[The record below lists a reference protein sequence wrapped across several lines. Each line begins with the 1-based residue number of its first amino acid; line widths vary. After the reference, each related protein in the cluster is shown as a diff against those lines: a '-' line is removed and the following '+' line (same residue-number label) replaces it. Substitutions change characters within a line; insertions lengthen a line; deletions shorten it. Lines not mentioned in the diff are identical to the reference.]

1 MHPSF
6 QSAENRSAD
15 NLQTSSVPNPQGT
28 PPKDA
33 IPEDILSEDAT
44 TEDAHLGK
52 PDKPEEACGVFGV
65 YAPTAD
71 VATLTYF
78 GLYALQ
84 HRGQESAGIAAFNKG
99 EVHTHKGMGLVSQVF
114 TDDILKEIPGQL
126 AVGHT
131 RYSTTGSSHA
141 ANAQPAVL
149 DTRLGKL
156 ALAHN
161 GNIVNVKALRD
172 ALMQKANYELVTT
185 SDSELIAI
193 ALMEAVNEGADWIA
207 GATAAFKRCEGAFS
221 LVIGTPAGI
230 IAARDPHGI
239 RPLVLG
245 YMGSKAPV
253 EKDCGSQEVGYE
265 AGRFVVASET
275 CGLDIVG
282 ATYLRDIAPGELI
295 WIDSEGIKSLQWAAA
310 TERKLC
316 VFEMIYFAR
325 PDSVFHNESLY
336 SYRKRI
342 GQRLAQESP
351 ADVDLIMAVPDSGV
365 PAAIGYSEASGIP
378 YAEGLIKNRYV
389 GRTFIQPTQAMREVG
404 IRMKLNPMR
413 DVLKGKRILIV
424 DDSIV
429 RGTTS
434 RKLVQM
440 LYAAGA
446 TEVHMRISSPPVTH
460 PCFYG
465 IDTDN
470 QDQLIA
476 ATKSIQEIEAQL
488 GADSLAYLSWEGM
501 LESTGADVNSF
512 CSACFTGNYPIDI
525 PNNVKSAKLMLEK
538 VPANVG

>member
-1 MHPSF
+1 MYPSPDSAMHTDPQDST
-6 QSAENRSAD
+6 QE
-15 NLQTSSVPNPQGT
+15 SVPGDGT
-28 PPKDA
+28 VCPSTVCP
-33 IPEDILSEDAT
+33 SEDR
-44 TEDAHLGK
+44 

-65 YAPTAD
+65 YAPEQA

-84 HRGQESAGIAAFNKG
+84 HRGQESAGIAAFNHG

-114 TDDILKEIPGQL
+114 NDDILHEIEGQW

-141 ANAQPAVL
+141 ANAQPAIVN
-149 DTRLGKL
+149 TRLGDL

-161 GNIVNVKALRD
+161 GNIVNVAQLRAD
-172 ALMQKANYELVTT
+172 LVERAHNLVMT
-185 SDSELIAI
+185 SDSELIAL
-193 ALMEAVNEGADWIA
+193 AMAEAVNDGEGWVESAI
-207 GATAAFKRCEGAFS
+207 AAFKRCEGAFS
-221 LVIGTPAGI
+221 LVVGTPNGI
-230 IAARDPHGI
+230 VAARDPHGI

-245 YMGSKAPV
+245 YIGTQAPSEQGEGYGSGK
-253 EKDCGSQEVGYE
+253 
-265 AGRFVVASET
+265 FVVASET

-282 ATYLRDIAPGELI
+282 ATYLRDVNPGELI
-295 WIDSEGIKSLQWAAA
+295 WIDQDGVKSTQWAES
-310 TERKLC
+310 ERKLC

-325 PDSVFHNESLY
+325 PDSIFHGESLY

-342 GQRLAQESP
+342 GQRLAKESP
-351 ADVDLIMAVPDSGV
+351 ADVDLVMAVPDSGV
-365 PAAIGYSEASGIP
+365 PAAIGYSEYSGIP

-389 GRTFIQPTQAMREVG
+389 GRTFIQPTQAMRETG

-413 DVLKGKRILIV
+413 DVLEGKRILIV

-476 ATKSIQEIEAQL
+476 ATKSVKEIEQQL

-501 LESTGADVNSF
+501 LEETGAATKSF
-512 CSACFTGNYPIDI
+512 CSACFTGDYPVDI
-525 PNNVKSAKLMLEK
+525 PTQVKRSKLMLEK
-538 VPANVG
+538 VPAEVS

>member
-1 MHPSF
+1 MHHNNPAKH
-6 QSAENRSAD
+6 QDGIAN
-15 NLQTSSVPNPQGT
+15 SVPCD
-28 PPKDA
+28 DA
-33 IPEDILSEDAT
+33 AFLSE
-44 TEDAHLGK
+44 HR

-65 YAPTAD
+65 YAPVQA

-84 HRGQESAGIAAFNKG
+84 HRGQESAGIAAFDQGK
-99 EVHTHKGMGLVSQVF
+99 VHVHKGMGLVSQVF
-114 TDDILKEIPGQL
+114 TDDILHGMEGQW

-141 ANAQPAVL
+141 ANAQPAIVN
-149 DTRLGKL
+149 TRMGDL

-161 GNIVNVKALRD
+161 GNIVNVSSLRAALLERD
-172 ALMQKANYELVTT
+172 HNLVMT
-185 SDSELIAI
+185 SDSELIAL
-193 ALMEAVNEGADWIA
+193 ALAEAVNDGQDWIE
-207 GATAAFKRCEGAFS
+207 GGISAFKRCEGAFS
-221 LVIGTPAGI
+221 LVIGTPDGI
-230 IAARDPHGI
+230 LATRDSHGI

-245 YMGSKAPV
+245 YIGAQKPNEQGA
-253 EKDCGSQEVGYE
+253 GY
-265 AGRFVVASET
+265 GPGKYVVASET

-282 ATYLRDIAPGELI
+282 ATYLRDINPGELV
-295 WIDSEGIKSLQWAAA
+295 WIDASGVKSTQW
-310 TERKLC
+310 TESERKLC

-325 PDSVFHNESLY
+325 PDSIFHGESLY

-342 GQRLAQESP
+342 GQRLAKESP

-365 PAAIGYSEASGIP
+365 PAAIGYSEQSGIP

-389 GRTFIQPTQAMREVG
+389 GRTFIQPTQAMRETG

-413 DVLKGKRILIV
+413 DVLEGKRILIV

-446 TEVHMRISSPPVTH
+446 IEVHMRISSPPVTH

-476 ATKSIQEIEAQL
+476 ATKSVQEIEQQL

-501 LESTGADVNSF
+501 LEETGAATKSF
-512 CSACFTGNYPIDI
+512 CSACFTGDYPVDI
-525 PNNVKSAKLMLEK
+525 PTQVRRSKLMLEK
-538 VPANVG
+538 VPAEVG